1 MAQQTLLTWKLIPSS
16 KASALWDLSIY
27 RGVAVARAR
36 DAIQARQIA
45 ASYFR
50 KRGGASNVISRI
62 ESPWYIQSLVTC
74 QLFDGTAEIDRIDVP
89 GIVDPHGLDGAR
101 FASSARA

>member
-1 MAQQTLLTWKLIPSS
+1 MEQSLLTWKLIPSS
-16 KASALWDLSIY
+16 KASDLWDLSIY

-36 DAIQARQIA
+36 DAIQARQMA

-62 ESPWYIQSLVTC
+62 ESPWYIQSLVAC
-74 QLFDGTAEIDRIDVP
+74 QLVDGVPEIDRIDVA
-89 GIVDPHGLDGAR
+89 GIVDPHDWGGAR
-101 FASSARA
+101 S